1 MIQDP
6 NAPLLSEL
14 RWFVAQRWYAGVVV
28 ILGTLMSQIWID
40 WSGQRS
46 GVLAVGISI
55 LAYNSIFW
63 EIFRRAPRWIEGPI
77 VQRLLA
83 WAQIALDL
91 ACLAMLSIYTGGILS
106 PLLGFFVLHMI
117 FASIL
122 LQSSR
127 YMPYAAWAL
136 ALALLGVSLLSSGQW
151 PASSTE
157 RLIAAGWAGTLLMTI
172 YFTTHIT
179 MNVNASH
186 EQTRA
191 VLDAAADGVLIVDD
205 SGNIKLANPAALD
218 MFGYTSAQL
227 INQRVDRVLAIADP
241 EDFSRSP
248 WSIHSNGDTATPSD
262 HQLTTTAARSDGSS
276 FPIELSMSEMKLGS
290 KQAYTIVVRDISDR
304 QRVEEELRLLN
315 EELKAHQM
323 QLIQHEK
330 MVAVGRMAAGVAHE
344 IANPLA
350 NMDGLI
356 QLVERNPDRM
366 KADTP
371 EQIREQIA
379 RITQIVHQLK
389 DFAHPIDTNRTA
401 VSVDELIQ
409 STIAMIRFDHRHRNV
424 AVEKDLANPCC
435 HISVHPQSIQQVLVN
450 LMVNA
455 LDAERED
462 EKVRVSISS
471 QCIQDARCMISIR
484 DNGTGIPQDHLNR
497 IFEPFFTTK
506 PIGQGTGLG
515 LSISYNLVQRDGGE
529 IEVKSQEGVGTQV
542 TLIFPVWDRSS

>member
-1 MIQDP
+1 MIQDS

-14 RWFVAQRWYAGVVV
+14 RWFVAQRWFAGAIV
-28 ILGTLMSQIWID
+28 ILGTLASQIWID
-40 WSGQRS
+40 WSAQRIGILS
-46 GVLAVGISI
+46 VGISI
-55 LAYNSIFW
+55 LSYNLIFW
-63 EIFRRAPRWIEGPI
+63 ELFRRAPRWMENPNA
-77 VQRLLA
+77 QRLLA

-91 ACLAMLSIYTGGILS
+91 ACLAMLSVYTGGIQS
-106 PLLGFFVLHMI
+106 PLLGFFVPHMI

-127 YMPYAAWAL
+127 STPYAAWAL
-136 ALALLGVSLLSSGQW
+136 AIGMLGVSLLSSGLW
-151 PASSTE
+151 PDSSAE

-179 MNVNASH
+179 MNVNANH
-186 EQTRA
+186 ERTRA
-191 VLDAAADGVLIVDD
+191 VLDAAADGVLTVDH
-205 SGNIKLANPAALD
+205 SGFIELANPAAID
-218 MFGYTSAQL
+218 MLGYTSAQ
-227 INQRVDRVLAIADP
+227 IVGERVGRVLA
-241 EDFSRSP
+241 FSRNDDFTFNPSALRSASGPTSP
-248 WSIHSNGDTATPSD
+248 SN
-262 HQLTTTAARSDGSS
+262 HQLTTTALRADGSS
-276 FPIELSMSEMKLGS
+276 FPIELSISEMKLGS
-290 KQAYTIVVRDISDR
+290 KQAYTIVVRDITDR

-315 EELKAHQM
+315 EELKAHQS

-371 EQIREQIA
+371 EQIRVQIA

-409 STIAMIRFDHRHRNV
+409 SAIAMIRFDHRHRNV
-424 AVEKDLANPCC
+424 AVEKDLAKPCC
-435 HISVHPQSIQQVLVN
+435 HIRVHPQSIQQVLVN

-462 EKVRVSISS
+462 EKVHVSISS

-484 DNGTGIPQDHLNR
+484 DNGTGIPQDHLDR

-542 TLIFPVWDRSS
+542 TLIFPVSDCSG